1 MLSND
6 EKDLI
11 NKRNLKKLEKIKIIN
26 RMLKNI
32 RIGVVQGKN
41 KKLENRNVWIMDVR

>member
-1 MLSND
+1 MIKKI
-6 EKDLI
+6 EC
-11 NKRNLKKLEKIKIIN
+11 RNEIQKKLEKIKIIN

-41 KKLENRNVWIMDVR
+41 KKLENRN